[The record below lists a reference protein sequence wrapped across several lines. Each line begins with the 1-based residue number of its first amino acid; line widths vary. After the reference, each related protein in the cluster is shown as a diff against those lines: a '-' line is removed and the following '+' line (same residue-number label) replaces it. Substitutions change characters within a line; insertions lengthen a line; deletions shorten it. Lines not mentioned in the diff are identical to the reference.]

1 MRTCYPADITDLVQ
15 VMSESAYLELGAL
28 TTAVP
33 AVRTWSRVVL
43 GGWDLSPLAD
53 DAELILSELVTNAV
67 IHASAL
73 KMGVCLLSDRERL
86 VIMVSDSC
94 PRMPVRADEEREPDA
109 MSGRGLVIV
118 EALAQSWGAYWLPR
132 QGKVVWALLDP

>member
-1 MRTCYPADITDLVQ
+1 MRTCSPADITDLAQ
-15 VMSESAYLELGAL
+15 AMPESAYLELGAL

-43 GGWDLSPLAD
+43 AEWHLSPLAD

-67 IHASAL
+67 VHASAL
-73 KMGVCLLSDRERL
+73 KMGVCLLSDRARL
-86 VIMVSDSC
+86 VMMVSDPC
-94 PRMPVRADEEREPDA
+94 PRMPVRADEDRAPDA
-109 MSGRGLVIV
+109 ISGRGLVIV
-118 EALAQSWGAYWLPR
+118 GALAQSWGAYRVP